1 MAGIFSDLS
10 SIGFGGLS
18 NVSIFDDEDEKKKNA
33 KQQGAAAGV
42 PQYNEVDF
50 LFDKKVQCPVCDNE
64 FKVKTVKTGK
74 PHLIGS
80 DPDLRPKYQGIDSVK
95 YDVIVCPHCGY
106 GALSRFFSYMTTHQA
121 KLIHDNISVN
131 FKGLAPTGD
140 TYTYDD
146 AITRYKL
153 ALLNTVVKKAK
164 VSERAYTCLKLAWLY
179 RGKAENLKPEEADY
193 AKKKEE
199 CASAEKEMLA
209 NAYEGFMM
217 SVSKENYPICGMDET
232 TLDYLLANLAK
243 QIGKFDEA
251 ARIVSRILVSKTAN
265 PKIKDKARDLKESLK
280 IK

>member
-1 MAGIFSDLS
+1 M
-10 SIGFGGLS
+10 
-18 NVSIFDDEDEKKKNA
+18 
-33 KQQGAAAGV
+33 
-42 PQYNEVDF
+42 
-50 LFDKKVQCPVCDNE
+50 LFR
-64 FKVKTVKTGK
+64 
-74 PHLIGS
+74 S
-80 DPDLRPKYQGIDSVK
+80 
-95 YDVIVCPHCGY
+95 GY

-199 CASAEKEMLA
+199 CANAEKEMLA

-217 SVSKENYPICGMDET
+217 SVSKENFPICGMDET
-232 TLDYLLANLAK
+232 TLDYLMANLAK
-243 QIGKFDEA
+243 QIGKIDEA
-251 ARIVSRILVSKTAN
+251 SRIVSRILVSKTAN

-280 IK
+280 TK